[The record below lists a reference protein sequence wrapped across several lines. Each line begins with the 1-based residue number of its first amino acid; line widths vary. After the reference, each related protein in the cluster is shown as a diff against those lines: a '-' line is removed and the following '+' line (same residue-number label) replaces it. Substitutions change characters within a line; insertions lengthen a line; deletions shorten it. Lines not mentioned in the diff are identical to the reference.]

1 MPTGDSIF
9 SDTKKQFV
17 YVILSFIASIV
28 YLKKKWYEYWGLWM
42 ILLSFVLF
50 IVFTMASRTTLLTSL
65 IDVLK
70 GVLLWDKFPGFIWSN
85 KELVLSFLVLI
96 PFILIII
103 SIIILLVVSTAI
115 VRKKHEG
122 NITGDHTQ
130 DNKFR
135 KRSFQ
140 LSDSEFFRAFE
151 LSKNKEY
158 ARFKTSFDLIISAV
172 SFLIL
177 FVYSSQFASMA
188 GFRPITYDEQ
198 YPNPPPRIAKDD
210 TLYKLQC
217 GWIGLTWLTSSILGA
232 IGVSFAGEG
241 LKLRTRINN

>member
-42 ILLSFVLF
+42 MGLSFILF
-50 IVFTMASRTTLLTSL
+50 IIFTMASRTTLLTSL
-65 IDVLK
+65 IDVFK
-70 GVLLWDKFPGFIWSN
+70 GVLLKSDIIQN
-85 KELVLSFLVLI
+85 NQELVLSFLVLI
-96 PFILIII
+96 PFILILI

-188 GFRPITYDEQ
+188 GFQPITYDEQ
-198 YPNPPPRIAKDD
+198 YPNPPPRIAKDK
-210 TLYKLQC
+210 TLYNLQC
-217 GWIGLTWLTSSILGA
+217 GWLVLTWLSSSILGA

-241 LKLRTRINN
+241 LKLKTRMDN

>member
-28 YLKKKWYEYWGLWM
+28 YLKKKWYAYWGLWM

-70 GVLLWDKFPGFIWSN
+70 GVLLWDKFPGFIQN
-85 KELVLSFLVLI
+85 NQELVLSFLVLI
-96 PFILIII
+96 PFILILI

-158 ARFKTSFDLIISAV
+158 ARFITSFDLIISAV

-188 GFRPITYDEQ
+188 GFRPITYDE
-198 YPNPPPRIAKDD
+198 YDKISVKTDSD
-210 TLYKLQC
+210 TFKYKGQIIWL
-217 GWIGLTWLTSSILGA
+217 GVTWLISSILGA
-232 IGVSFAGEG
+232 IGVSFTGEG

>member
-42 ILLSFVLF
+42 LALSFVLF
-50 IVFTMASRTTLLTSL
+50 IVFTMASRSTLLTSL
-65 IDVLK
+65 VDVFR
-70 GVLLWDKFPGFIWSN
+70 GVLTWDGFPDFIWSN

-96 PFILIII
+96 PFILILI

-115 VRKKHEG
+115 VRRKSKG
-122 NITGDHTQ
+122 NITGNQTQ
-130 DNKFR
+130 DSRFR
-135 KRSFQ
+135 KRAFQ
-140 LSDSEFFRAFE
+140 LTDSAFFRAFE

-158 ARFKTSFDLIISAV
+158 ASFKTSFDLVISAF
-172 SFLIL
+172 STLIL
-177 FVYSSQFASMA
+177 FVYSSQFASMV
-188 GFRPITYDEQ
+188 GVQPITYDE
-198 YPNPPPRIAKDD
+198 YDKISVKTNAD
-210 TLYKLQC
+210 TTKYGGQL
-217 GWIGLTWLTSSILGA
+217 GWLGVTWLSSSIFGA

-241 LKLRTRINN
+241 LKLRTRMNN

>member
-42 ILLSFVLF
+42 FALSFVLF
-50 IVFTMASRTTLLTSL
+50 IVFTMASRTSLLTSL
-65 IDVLK
+65 ADVLK
-70 GVLLWDKFPGFIWSN
+70 NVLLLDKPSGFIWSN

-96 PFILIII
+96 PFILILI
-103 SIIILLVVSTAI
+103 SIIILLVVSTEI
-115 VRKKHEG
+115 VRRKSKG
-122 NITGDHTQ
+122 NITGNQTQ
-130 DNKFR
+130 DSRFR
-135 KRSFQ
+135 KRGFQ
-140 LSDSEFFRAFE
+140 LNDSAFFRAFE

-188 GFRPITYDEQ
+188 GFQPITYDE
-198 YPNPPPRIAKDD
+198 YDKISVKTNPDNIKYGGQ
-210 TLYKLQC
+210 LVWL
-217 GWIGLTWLTSSILGA
+217 GVTWLISSILGA

-241 LKLRTRINN
+241 LKLRTRMNN

>member
-42 ILLSFVLF
+42 MGLSFVLF
-50 IVFTMASRTTLLTSL
+50 IVFVMASRTSLLTSL
-65 IDVLK
+65 VDVFR
-70 GVLLWDKFPGFIWSN
+70 GVLTWDGFPDFIWSN

-96 PFILIII
+96 PFILILI

-115 VRKKHEG
+115 VRRKSKG
-122 NITGDHTQ
+122 NITGNQTQ

-135 KRSFQ
+135 KRAFQ
-140 LSDSEFFRAFE
+140 LTDSGFFKAFE

-158 ARFKTSFDLIISAV
+158 ARFKASFDLVISAF
-172 SFLIL
+172 SSLIL

-188 GFRPITYDEQ
+188 GFQPITYDE
-198 YPNPPPRIAKDD
+198 YNNIAVKTKGDKVKFGGQ
-210 TLYKLQC
+210 LAWL
-217 GWIGLTWLTSSILGA
+217 GVTWLSSSIFGA
-232 IGVSFAGEG
+232 IGVNFAGEG
-241 LKLRTRINN
+241 LKLKTRMDN

>member
-65 IDVLK
+65 VDVLK
-70 GVLLWDKFPGFIWSN
+70 GVLLWDKFSGFIQN
-85 KELVLSFLVLI
+85 NQELVLSFLVLI

-188 GFRPITYDEQ
+188 GFRPITYDE
-198 YPNPPPRIAKDD
+198 YDKISVKTNPDNIKYGGQ
-210 TLYKLQC
+210 L
-217 GWIGLTWLTSSILGA
+217 GWLGVTWLISSILGA

>member
-1 MPTGDSIF
+1 MADSIF

-42 ILLSFVLF
+42 LALSFVLF

-65 IDVLK
+65 VDVFRGFLAS
-70 GVLLWDKFPGFIWSN
+70 DKLPDFIWSN

-96 PFILIII
+96 PFILILI

-115 VRKKHEG
+115 VRRKSKG
-122 NITGDHTQ
+122 NITGNQTQ
-130 DNKFR
+130 DIRFR
-135 KRSFQ
+135 KRGFQ
-140 LSDSEFFRAFE
+140 LNDSGFFKAFE

-158 ARFKTSFDLIISAV
+158 ARFKISFDIIISAF
-172 SFLIL
+172 SSLIL

-188 GFRPITYDEQ
+188 GFQPITYDE
-198 YPNPPPRIAKDD
+198 YNSIPVKTSED
-210 TLYKLQC
+210 TTKFYGQIVWLV
-217 GWIGLTWLTSSILGA
+217 LTWLSSSIFGA
-232 IGVSFAGEG
+232 IGVNFAGEG
-241 LKLRTRINN
+241 LKLRTRMNN

>member
-42 ILLSFVLF
+42 LALSFVLL

-65 IDVLK
+65 VDIFKEFLLK
-70 GVLLWDKFPGFIWSN
+70 YDFIWSN

-96 PFILIII
+96 PFILILI

-115 VRKKHEG
+115 VRRKSKG
-122 NITGDHTQ
+122 NITGNQTQ
-130 DNKFR
+130 DSRFR
-135 KRSFQ
+135 KRAFQ
-140 LSDSEFFRAFE
+140 LNDSGFFKAFE

-158 ARFKTSFDLIISAV
+158 ARFKTSFDLIISAG

-188 GFRPITYDEQ
+188 GVQPITYDE
-198 YPNPPPRIAKDD
+198 YNNIAVKTNGDKVKFYGQIVW
-210 TLYKLQC
+210 L
-217 GWIGLTWLTSSILGA
+217 GVTWLTSSILGA

-241 LKLRTRINN
+241 LKLKTRMDN

>member
-42 ILLSFVLF
+42 LALSFVLF

-65 IDVLK
+65 VDVLK
-70 GVLLWDKFPGFIWSN
+70 GVLLKYGFIWSN
-85 KELVLSFLVLI
+85 KELVLYFLVLI
-96 PFILIII
+96 PFILILI

-115 VRKKHEG
+115 VRRKSKG
-122 NITGDHTQ
+122 NITGNQTQ
-130 DNKFR
+130 DSRFR
-135 KRSFQ
+135 KRGFQ
-140 LSDSEFFRAFE
+140 LNDSAFFRAFE

-158 ARFKTSFDLIISAV
+158 ARFKTSFDLIISAF
-172 SFLIL
+172 STLIL

-188 GFRPITYDEQ
+188 GFQPITYDE
-198 YPNPPPRIAKDD
+198 YYNIPVK
-210 TLYKLQC
+210 TLGDKVKFYGQIVWL
-217 GWIGLTWLTSSILGA
+217 GVTWLSSSIFGA
-232 IGVSFAGEG
+232 IGVTYAGEG
-241 LKLRTRINN
+241 LKLRTRMNN

>member
-42 ILLSFVLF
+42 MGLSFILF
-50 IVFTMASRTTLLTSL
+50 IVFTMASRTSLLTSL
-65 IDVLK
+65 ADA
-70 GVLLWDKFPGFIWSN
+70 LLWDKPSGFIWSN

-96 PFILIII
+96 PFILILI

-115 VRKKHEG
+115 VRRKSKG
-122 NITGDHTQ
+122 NITGNQTQ
-130 DNKFR
+130 DSRFR
-135 KRSFQ
+135 KRAFQ
-140 LSDSEFFRAFE
+140 LKDLSFFKAFE

-158 ARFKTSFDLIISAV
+158 ASFKTSFDLIISAV

-188 GFRPITYDEQ
+188 GFQPITYDEQ
-198 YPNPPPRIAKDD
+198 YPNPPPIIAKDK
-210 TLYKLQC
+210 TLYNLQC
-217 GWIGLTWLTSSILGA
+217 GWLVLTWLASSILGA

-241 LKLRTRINN
+241 LKLKTRMDN

>member
-1 MPTGDSIF
+1 MADSIF

-42 ILLSFVLF
+42 MGLSFILF
-50 IVFTMASRTTLLTSL
+50 IIFTMASRTTLLTSL
-65 IDVLK
+65 IDVFK
-70 GVLLWDKFPGFIWSN
+70 GVLLKSDIIQN
-85 KELVLSFLVLI
+85 NQELVLSFLVLI
-96 PFILIII
+96 PFILILI

-188 GFRPITYDEQ
+188 GFQPITYDEQ
-198 YPNPPPRIAKDD
+198 YPNPPPRIAKDT
-210 TLYKLQC
+210 TLYKIQC
-217 GWIGLTWLTSSILGA
+217 GWLVLTWLTSSILGA

-241 LKLRTRINN
+241 LKLRTRIKN

>member
-42 ILLSFVLF
+42 MGLSFILF
-50 IVFTMASRTTLLTSL
+50 IVFVMASRTTLLTSL
-65 IDVLK
+65 VDV
-70 GVLLWDKFPGFIWSN
+70 FRGFLTGDIIQNN

-96 PFILIII
+96 PFILILI

-115 VRKKHEG
+115 VRRKSKG
-122 NITGDHTQ
+122 NITGNQTQ
-130 DNKFR
+130 DSRFR
-135 KRSFQ
+135 KRAFQ
-140 LSDSEFFRAFE
+140 LNDSGFFKAFE

-158 ARFKTSFDLIISAV
+158 ARFKTSFDLVISAV

-188 GFRPITYDEQ
+188 GFQPITYDEQ
-198 YPNPPPRIAKDD
+198 YPNPPPRIAKNEI
-210 TLYKLQC
+210 LYILQC
-217 GWIGLTWLTSSILGA
+217 GWLVLTWLSSSILGA

-241 LKLRTRINN
+241 LKLKTRMDN